1 MQCEYNNKMKAVKH
15 VPTKWSLLSLRSVSQ
30 FIVNRVSFFGE
41 NLYLRMELSSYPSA
55 EHTNKQE
62 KMKNKTKAKYEDM
75 IYTHAYRHAL

>member
-1 MQCEYNNKMKAVKH
+1 
-15 VPTKWSLLSLRSVSQ
+15 
-30 FIVNRVSFFGE
+30 
-41 NLYLRMELSSYPSA
+41 MELSSYPSA